1 MQLIDIGGS
10 GVKSIQLPLCG
21 NPNLS
26 NTTNLIHH
34 KAPDWGNF
42 VPWLAQNGLLEHQH
56 IGISCAG
63 FISENGLIKLCRIA
77 GWENVNLVNDIK
89 AYAPNAHIYL
99 LNDAE
104 AHLMAHHDLFVNP
117 MITLSLGTSVG
128 FALNDHHKKIVR
140 AVDGFNFDI
149 GEISI
154 PTKASCNRVWWAL
167 GSHGLTEL
175 ITNMGEQEGIR
186 QYGYRLGAYLVS
198 LCSIFRP
205 KSLIL
210 SGGIIKNCGHLLYQ
224 PLCDEFSANR
234 PDWLEHI
241 NIELS
246 PYGAEAA
253 LIGMAKYI
261 QYQLCIKK

>member
-10 GVKSIQLPLCG
+10 GIKSVQLPLYG
-21 NPNLS
+21 DPNIS
-26 NTTNLIHH
+26 DMTKLIHH
-34 KAPDWGNF
+34 QSPDWDNF
-42 VPWLAQNGLLEHQH
+42 VPWLAENGLLDREH

-63 FISENGLIKLCRIA
+63 FINSNGLIKLCRIA
-77 GWENVNLVNDIK
+77 GWKNVNLINDIK
-89 AYAPNAHIYL
+89 AYAPNAHVYL

-104 AHLMAHHDLFVNP
+104 AHLMAHHDLFAKP

-128 FALNDHHKKIVR
+128 FAINNHHNQIIR
-140 AVDGFNFDI
+140 PADGFNFDI
-149 GEISI
+149 GAISI

-167 GSHGLTEL
+167 GSQGLTEL
-175 ITNMGEQEGIR
+175 ITNMGEKEGIR

-205 KSLIL
+205 KSLVL

-224 PLCDEFSANR
+224 PLCDEFAANK
-234 PDWLEHI
+234 PDWLEAVSI
-241 NIELS
+241 QLS
-246 PYGAEAA
+246 PFGAEAG

-261 QYQLCIKK
+261 QCQNCTH

>member
-89 AYAPNAHIYL
+89 AYALKVHI
-99 LNDAE
+99 
-104 AHLMAHHDLFVNP
+104 
-117 MITLSLGTSVG
+117 
-128 FALNDHHKKIVR
+128 
-140 AVDGFNFDI
+140 
-149 GEISI
+149 
-154 PTKASCNRVWWAL
+154 
-167 GSHGLTEL
+167 
-175 ITNMGEQEGIR
+175 
-186 QYGYRLGAYLVS
+186 
-198 LCSIFRP
+198 
-205 KSLIL
+205 
-210 SGGIIKNCGHLLYQ
+210 
-224 PLCDEFSANR
+224 
-234 PDWLEHI
+234 
-241 NIELS
+241 
-246 PYGAEAA
+246 
-253 LIGMAKYI
+253 
-261 QYQLCIKK
+261 